1 MHDRQSIYGETF
13 LNCISLEFHMK
24 HGLEMWAQT
33 SLLSVKKASLIY
45 FIPPATVV
53 ALSSV
58 VKAFG

>member
-1 MHDRQSIYGETF
+1 
-13 LNCISLEFHMK
+13 MK

-33 SLLSVKKASLIY
+33 LLSVKKALSSLIY
-45 FIPPATVV
+45 FIPPATVG

>member
-1 MHDRQSIYGETF
+1 
-13 LNCISLEFHMK
+13 MK

-33 SLLSVKKASLIY
+33 SLLSVKKALSSLIY